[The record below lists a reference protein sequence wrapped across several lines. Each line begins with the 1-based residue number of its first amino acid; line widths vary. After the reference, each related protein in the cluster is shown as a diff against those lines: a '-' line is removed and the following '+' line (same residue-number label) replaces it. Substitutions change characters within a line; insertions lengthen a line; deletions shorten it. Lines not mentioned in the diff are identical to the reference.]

1 MIKVKVFKK
10 SSKIG
15 FVIKGHADY
24 DENGRDIVCA
34 AVSILSH
41 TIYRSLCVNLDLE
54 KDMDAEFKDGF
65 MSLCLN
71 KSNPQIDLLI
81 DTFIEG
87 IKSLEEDYED
97 FIKLTLEEE

>member
-1 MIKVKVFKK
+1 MIKIGVFKE
-10 SSKIG
+10 SSRIG
-15 FVIKGHADY
+15 FNIEGHADY

-41 TIYRSLCVNLDLE
+41 TIYRSLYVNLNLE
-54 KDMDAEFKDGF
+54 DEMDAKVKDGF
-65 MSLCLN
+65 MSVCVKIRN
-71 KSNPQIDLLI
+71 KEIDLLI

-87 IKSLEEDYED
+87 IKSLLEDYGD